1 MKCTKCGAQI
11 EGDFCPYCGTKSETI
26 ETKEVITEQID
37 NQPIKNVKKES
48 KPKKPIYKKW
58 WFWVV
63 VAILV
68 INIFNRLGGNDSSS
82 VDISE
87 FEWNNMALAEI
98 IPEPESNLGSHLMNS
113 EDYLSVDVHEVSKE
127 AYKEY
132 VNSCREKGFTVDMS
146 ETDGYYSASNADGY
160 ELMLYYFD
168 DEQYMSI
175 DLNAPSEDAE
185 ENTET
190 DSETSE
196 NKNTEENVEEKLS
209 FEIIAGEAGEYGKK
223 LIFNKGTE
231 FEQERWYYSI
241 PIGTYKITNIGDYM
255 APLMIYVD
263 EININEDGWEEP
275 VIAQEGQMLKINQET
290 TITLEEGQVIYIQEP
305 AIFSFE
311 MQ

>member
-1 MKCTKCGAQI
+1 MKYNMDREILSSKEMFESNIRKVEEDIDEIVNSFELLYSDDNIKQLMFWNSTNSQI
-11 EGDFCPYCGTKSETI
+11 SIFQKYE
-26 ETKEVITEQID
+26 
-37 NQPIKNVKKES
+37 IKN
-48 KPKKPIYKKW
+48 
-58 WFWVV
+58 
-63 VAILV
+63 
-68 INIFNRLGGNDSSS
+68 
-82 VDISE
+82 
-87 FEWNNMALAEI
+87 
-98 IPEPESNLGSHLMNS
+98 
-113 EDYLSVDVHEVSKE
+113 
-127 AYKEY
+127 
-132 VNSCREKGFTVDMS
+132 T
-146 ETDGYYSASNADGY
+146 
-160 ELMLYYFD
+160 LMLYYFD

-190 DSETSE
+190 DSKTSE

-275 VIAQEGQMLKINQET
+275 VIAQEGQMLKIDQET
-290 TITLEEGQVIYIQEP
+290 TVTLEEGQVVYIQEP